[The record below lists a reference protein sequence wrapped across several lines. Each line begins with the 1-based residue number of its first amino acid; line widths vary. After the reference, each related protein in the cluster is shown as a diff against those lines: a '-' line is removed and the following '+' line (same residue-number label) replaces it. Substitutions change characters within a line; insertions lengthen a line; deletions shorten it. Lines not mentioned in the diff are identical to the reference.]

1 MSMDKNCVLSHN
13 KFDIRIF
20 FVLLIASL
28 NILLT
33 IFQFQLYNGYVSF
46 CDFAGQWKLC
56 AYALQG
62 IDPYPL
68 IGSNHAVIE
77 SVGTIPKGWGASPWG
92 LLLGNIFYPG
102 FLSFDNAKIYFV
114 MINLVLLCITA
125 LCVSRK
131 LQKISKRL
139 SWYSFVCSLFSF
151 WSVYSIEQGNAGCG
165 ICCLLLLVILY
176 HETCPIFSGF
186 LLGLAMVKPQITLIL
201 CVAFLVIKCYRVVI
215 TSFLVVLVSLLAISG
230 IVHNDP
236 VSLIYEF
243 LNAGIGNNQ
252 NYAGI
257 FTLLF
262 MNNKFLAMTLSMLTG
277 TVLVGVLTHCLPKN
291 IYKPFYFFPA
301 CLVGT
306 FWSYSFYNEF
316 YILLLPLLVCNF
328 WVLNASGGLAA
339 IAAFL
344 SSLYITVGSFIL
356 VYFPSVYFDLFDILT
371 IPILVTNDVWL
382 NMWIARTAFEI
393 GLVLVMFALI
403 FILNKDYK
411 QILFG

>member
-33 IFQFQLYNGYVSF
+33 MFQFQLYNGCVSF

-68 IGSNHAVIE
+68 IGANHALID
-77 SVGTIPKGWGASPWG
+77 SVGTIPKGWGTSPWG

-102 FLSFDNAKIYFV
+102 FLSFDNAKKYFV
-114 MINLVLLCITA
+114 LINLFLLCVTA

-131 LQKISKRL
+131 LNMMSKRF

-165 ICCLLLLVILY
+165 ICCLLMLVVLF
-176 HETCPIFSGF
+176 HETSPIFSGF
-186 LLGLAMVKPQITLIL
+186 LLGLAMVKPQISLIF
-201 CVAFLVIKCYRVVI
+201 CVALLFIRSYRVVI

-230 IVHNDP
+230 IVHNNP

-262 MNNKFLAMTLSMLTG
+262 MNNKFFAMILSMLTG
-277 TVLVGVLTHCLPKN
+277 TVLVSVLTYCLPKN
-291 IYKPFYFFPA
+291 MFKPLYFFPA

-306 FWSYSFYNEF
+306 FWCYSFYNEF
-316 YILLLPLLVCNF
+316 YILLLPLLVSNLLI
-328 WVLNASGGLAA
+328 LNAGGNLAT

-356 VYFPSVYFDLFDILT
+356 VYFPSVFFDLFDILT
-371 IPILVTNDVWL
+371 IPILVTNDVWI

-393 GLVLVMFALI
+393 GII
-403 FILNKDYK
+403 FILFVLIFLLNKHYK
-411 QILFG
+411 YCSYS